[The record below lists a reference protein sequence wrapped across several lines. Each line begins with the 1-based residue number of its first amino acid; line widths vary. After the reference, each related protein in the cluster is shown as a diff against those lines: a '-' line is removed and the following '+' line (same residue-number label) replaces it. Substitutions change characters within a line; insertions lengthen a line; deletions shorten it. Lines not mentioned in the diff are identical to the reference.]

1 MQDDEKM
8 GCSLYRQ
15 LAPQKWKFRLS
26 MAVKVISGLV
36 VVFGFS
42 AICVIYANTDG
53 KETPWV
59 NMLLFAICVG
69 LFLLFVFVT
78 VAQMQTAEKLY
89 RKRKERLKDLSAD
102 ELFVLQEEIS
112 LTEPE
117 FGKLYLLRKYL
128 YVPQERIL
136 IPLRETKQWSY
147 GVPPGKSRNFAIL
160 EEKDGYKNYIAL
172 KQMPAFI
179 RTLPEFNQKWEKRK
193 TEALRI
199 LFHEKLERKRR
210 EKENAEKENAETIYY
225 YSS

>member
-42 AICVIYANTDG
+42 AICVMYAGTDG
-53 KETPWV
+53 KGHPWV
-59 NMLLFAICVG
+59 CLLLFAICVG

-78 VAQMQTAEKLY
+78 VGQMQTAEKLY
-89 RKRKERLKDLSAD
+89 QKRKERLENLSAD
-102 ELFVLQEEIS
+102 DLFALQEEIS
-112 LTEPE
+112 LTEPVY
-117 FGKLYLLRKYL
+117 GKLYLLRKYL
-128 YVPQERIL
+128 YVKQERLL

-147 GVPPGKSRNFAIL
+147 GVPSGKSRNYAIL
-160 EEKDGYKNYIAL
+160 QEKDGYKNYIAL
-172 KQMPAFI
+172 KQMHVFI
-179 RTLPEFNQKWEKRK
+179 LSLSEFNKQWEKRK
-193 TEALRI
+193 TEALHI
-199 LFHEKLERKRR
+199 LFREKLERKRR
-210 EKENAEKENAETIYY
+210 ENAEKENAETIYY